1 MKIAQEIEACASLCK
16 RKEFSQKKNRGKINK
31 NKRKYFI
38 FRISFLKG
46 LQLQQNEQERRANE
60 KFILEINGIQTT
72 KQKEINLK

>member
-16 RKEFSQKKNRGKINK
+16 RKEFSLKKNRGKINK
-31 NKRKYFI
+31 NKKKIFYFLNI
-38 FRISFLKG
+38 LFKG

-72 KQKEINLK
+72 K